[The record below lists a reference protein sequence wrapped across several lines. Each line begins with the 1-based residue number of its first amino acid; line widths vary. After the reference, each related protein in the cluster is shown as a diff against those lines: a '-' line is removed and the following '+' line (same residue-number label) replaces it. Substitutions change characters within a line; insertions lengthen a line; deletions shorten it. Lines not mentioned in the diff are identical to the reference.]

1 MRGPLLSQLSASVR
15 ILAIM
20 TLALGVAYPLAMTAL
35 AQVAFEDRA
44 DGSLVHVDGEVVG
57 SRLIAQRFTS
67 PAYFHPR
74 PSAAAYDA
82 SASTGSNLGPS
93 NPTLVETVADRV
105 ETYRDENGL
114 DAGVSVPVDA
124 VTASGSGLDPDIS
137 PANARLQAARVAA
150 TRGLD
155 TDLVLALVD
164 DHTDRRPL
172 GVLGDDVVNVLE
184 LNIALDGLT
193 GRP

>member
-82 SASTGSNLGPS
+82 SASTGSNLGPN